1 MPAQTALKLTHVY
14 DSSKVGTEPEEFTLS
29 YSRRHRSNIPITQAA
44 GQDSS
49 NPAKF
54 VSGFDKAVNVLR
66 TLAAES
72 YAILTKIYCLKC

>member
-1 MPAQTALKLTHVY
+1 MPAQTTFKLAHVY
-14 DSSKVGTEPEEFTLS
+14 DSSKVGTDPEELTLS
-29 YSRRHRSNIPITQAA
+29 YSRRHRSNIP
-44 GQDSS
+44 QDSS